1 VVTAQD
7 VVAKPNGDPIMSPNK
22 PTTNSKG
29 GRAAK
34 SIRKTTDVDERKA
47 ETQPETQVGKGGSP
61 KTSSQRVETAG
72 KQRKGEARQDN
83 KPSPHGSK
91 QDVVVEMPQR
101 QQGATILAITKTT
114 GWQPHSVRGFFAGV
128 VRKKLGLNLVSE
140 KTGNERVYRIVTK
153 IASRKS
159 MSGRKAA

>member
-29 GRAAK
+29 NRTAK
-34 SIRKTTDVDERKA
+34 SIRKTPDVDERKA
-47 ETQPETQVGKGGSP
+47 ETQPETQVGP
-61 KTSSQRVETAG
+61 KTAPQRVETAG
-72 KQRKGEARQDN
+72 KQRKGEARQAN
-83 KPSPHGSK
+83 KPSSHGSK
-91 QDVVVEMPQR
+91 QAGVIEMLHR
-101 QQGATILAITKTT
+101 RQGATIAAITKAT

-128 VRKKLGLNLVSE
+128 VRKKLGLNLASE
-140 KTGNERVYRIVTK
+140 KTGNERVYRIVAK
-153 IASRKS
+153 VASRKS